1 MKCKIY
7 AAFQTKS
14 VKQSMQTHEMP
25 DQPWSRVLS
34 DLFTLNCNEYVMLA
48 DSYSD
53 FLEVGELKGTTA
65 NYIIEQFSRHGIPDV
80 LATETRPQYCCREF
94 TEFSRE
100 WEFNH
105 VTSSPRHAKT
115 NGKTESAVKA
125 K

>member
-65 NYIIEQFSRHGIPDV
+65 KYIVEFLKEQF
-80 LATETRPQYCCREF
+80 
-94 TEFSRE
+94 
-100 WEFNH
+100 
-105 VTSSPRHAKT
+105 
-115 NGKTESAVKA
+115 
-125 K
+125 